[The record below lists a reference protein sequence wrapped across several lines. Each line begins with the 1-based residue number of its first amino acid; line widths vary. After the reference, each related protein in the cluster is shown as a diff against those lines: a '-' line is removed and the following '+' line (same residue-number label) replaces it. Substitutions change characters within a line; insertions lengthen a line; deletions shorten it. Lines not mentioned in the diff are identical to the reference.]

1 MGELLQNIVFVLLQA
16 EESTLIL
23 LQHAGVVVNLTLKHL
38 VGVLGEYGGVERSLI
53 EHATLV

>member
-38 VGVLGEYGGVERSLI
+38 VGVLGKYSGVERSLI

>member
-1 MGELLQNIVFVLLQA
+1 MGKLLQNIIFVLLQA

-23 LQHAGVVVNLTLKHL
+23 LQHAGVVVDLTLKHL
-38 VGVLGEYGGVERSLI
+38 VGILGEYGGVEGSFI